1 MKRIFLTLFLVTAV
15 LVQAQPTAKEAKA
28 LLEAS
33 SKKMKSLGAY
43 RISFQYNLVNTRV
56 SPPVKQQE
64 NGSIVISGDAYKF
77 NFLGTEQFSD
87 GKKVYTILREDEEVQ
102 ITPVKK
108 GESGGALSPSKI
120 LDMYQ
125 SGYSYKLDGEEKLP
139 NGQVIQYVVLKPMAS
154 ETLDHAVVGIKKSDK
169 TLYSYME
176 KGTNGTETKFT
187 ITKLEA
193 NLKLAPATFLFKE
206 SDYPGFY
213 ISK

>member
-1 MKRIFLTLFLVTAV
+1 MKRIFTALFLAV
-15 LVQAQPTAKEAKA
+15 ALLAQAQPTATEAKA

-43 RISFQYNLVNTRV
+43 RISFQYNLVNKRV

-87 GKKVYTILREDEEVQ
+87 GKKVYTVLREDEEVQ
-102 ITPVKK
+102 ITPLTK
-108 GESGGALSPSKI
+108 GESGGALSPSRI
-120 LDMYQ
+120 LDMYK
-125 SGYSYKLDGEEKLP
+125 SGYSYKLDGEEKLA
-139 NGQVIQYVVLKPMAS
+139 NGKVIQYVVLKPMAS
-154 ETLDHAVVGIKKSDK
+154 ETLDHAVVGINKADK
-169 TLYSYME
+169 TLYSYTE

-187 ITKLEA
+187 ITKLES
-193 NLKLAPATFLFKE
+193 NLKLPPNTFIFKE